1 VMLENIFRKRDE
13 GIDDPVE
20 AAHAGAAE
28 VTSAVVASTTTNL
41 AAVLPFLLVSG
52 LASLIFK
59 ELILTISFA
68 ILASLAVAISLV
80 PMLSAQVA
88 KVRFSSRIGET
99 RPFVA
104 FDATIASFRRAY
116 RGAAGR
122 VLRRRWWV
130 LGAAAASLALA
141 VFLTR
146 NLG

>member
-1 VMLENIFRKRDE
+1 PAIPLAILVTFVMMGLADLTLNIMSLGGLALGVGLLVDNAIVMLENIFRKRDE

-59 ELILTISFA
+59 ELILTLSFA

-88 KVRFSSRIGET
+88 
-99 RPFVA
+99 
-104 FDATIASFRRAY
+104 
-116 RGAAGR
+116 
-122 VLRRRWWV
+122 
-130 LGAAAASLALA
+130 
-141 VFLTR
+141 
-146 NLG
+146 